1 MWGLVKFYLSW
12 IRILCGYV
20 FVAKYLPLCHANQSL
35 RILYNQKHTVS
46 VWIVCVC
53 CSVCGGHYQKPRPFR
68 CSFSL
73 RMCLSLVCVQNHRIR
88 WFFFSLW
95 FCWVYTIFV
104 AFFSSNIMYS
114 KSHTVNT
121 RTNQKKTNWTRET
134 QKKTFGLV
142 SLSSSRNNE
151 KKIVC
156 VCMVCIV
163 VGMCILWADVRV
175 KKRVESDREFFAR
188 LVPNRTVISDIY

>member
-121 RTNQKKTNWTRET
+121 RTNQKKKQTEREKH
-134 QKKTFGLV
+134 KKKRLV
-142 SLSSSRNNE
+142 LFRCLLHE
-151 KKIVC
+151 ITKKKSYVFVWYALLLVC
-156 VCMVCIV
+156 VYSGLM
-163 VGMCILWADVRV
+163 W
-175 KKRVESDREFFAR
+175 ESKSVLNPIENFLLALFRIEQ
-188 LVPNRTVISDIY
+188 S